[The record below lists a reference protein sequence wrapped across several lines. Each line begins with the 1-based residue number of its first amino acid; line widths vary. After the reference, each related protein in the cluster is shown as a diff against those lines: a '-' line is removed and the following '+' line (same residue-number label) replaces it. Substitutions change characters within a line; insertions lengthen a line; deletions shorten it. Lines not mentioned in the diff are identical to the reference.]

1 MLSMCSSRTTLLP
14 LLFGLALAAPRI
26 SPREDGCGAGVT
38 GLPSITYTMMAPVQT
53 VIIDM
58 TQEDGCPW
66 IKAELDPTL
75 ALPTASPI
83 ASNPG
88 PNPVPNLV
96 PNPGQNPVPN
106 VPENVPNQ
114 GATPG
119 ILPDGA
125 VPNPSATASL
135 GGSVPAASPNGGGPP
150 QPPAGPGA
158 TGPIDGGG
166 GFSQNVPTGNGNNPD
181 STTQA
186 QGGSP
191 TTVVGSP
198 TESPPPRF
206 VIYAG
211 STHRAFELPQL
222 AHSPLSIG
230 VLALWGIMMLDMW

>member
-1 MLSMCSSRTTLLP
+1 MLSMCSSRTAFLP

-26 SPREDGCGAGVT
+26 SPREDGCAAGVT
-38 GLPSITYTMMAPVQT
+38 GLPSVTYTMMAPVQT
-53 VIIDM
+53 IIIDM

-66 IKAELDPTL
+66 IKADLAPTL

-83 ASNPG
+83 ASNLGPNPAPNSGQNPG
-88 PNPVPNLV
+88 PNAP
-96 PNPGQNPVPN
+96 
-106 VPENVPNQ
+106 VPNQ
-114 GATPG
+114 GATPS

-125 VPNPSATASL
+125 VPNPSATANL

-166 GFSQNVPTGNGNNPD
+166 GFSQNVPTGNGKNPD
-181 STTQA
+181 SATQT

-211 STHRAFELPQL
+211 STHRAFELPHL
-222 AHSPLSIG
+222 AHNPLSIG